1 MKQTDFDR
9 FGAAFGTMC
18 EVFEKATS
26 PIITRVYFRAL
37 SAFSV
42 AEVENAMAQAIG
54 TLKFF
59 PKPAELIELIA
70 GKPEAE
76 STQIET
82 AATSQVAEVMKQIRT
97 VGFYGHPV
105 FDDPLTLRLLSG
117 RWTFRSLCQMTET
130 ELKWWAKD
138 FIEAYR
144 SEYKTGTML
153 LSQPPRSLSGMV
165 RKIGSEI

>member
-37 SAFSV
+37 SVFA
-42 AEVENAMAQAIG
+42 VEDVEAAITRAIG
-54 TLKFF
+54 TLRFF
-59 PKPAELIELIA
+59 PKPVELIELIT
-70 GKPEAE
+70 GKPESE
-76 STQIET
+76 SAQIEC
-82 AATSQVAEVMKQIRT
+82 AATSQVADVMKQVRT
-97 VGFYGHPV
+97 VGFYGKPV
-105 FDDPLTLRLLSG
+105 FDDPLTVRLLSG

-130 ELKWWAKD
+130 ELKWWAKE